1 MIATIIEGP
10 IASVIGAFLAS
21 QGLLHIG
28 YVYAISILGD
38 LIGDTLFYGLGR
50 SSQLSQRFLKGRYIR
65 SKTWRFSSLMKQF
78 KRYPRRVL
86 VVAKWTHAAG
96 FMVLVTA
103 GLLSIP
109 FRLFMGINF
118 LASLPKSALFVAL
131 GYFVGEAYHHVDF
144 YIWLGSCVV
153 FALLLI
159 GLGFYLHRIIR
170 LDQR

>member
-1 MIATIIEGP
+1 M
-10 IASVIGAFLAS
+10 IGAFLAS

-50 SSQLSQRFLKGRYIR
+50 SSRLSQRFLKKRYFH
-65 SKTWRFSSLMKQF
+65 SEKWQFSTSLMNRFQ
-78 KRYPRRVL
+78 RYPRRVL
-86 VVAKWTHAAG
+86 VIAKWTHAAG

-109 FRLFMGINF
+109 FRLFISINF
-118 LASLPKSALFVAL
+118 LASLPKAALFVAA
-131 GYFVGEAYHHVDF
+131 GYFVGEAYRHIDF

-153 FALLLI
+153 FISLLI
-159 GLGFYLHRIIR
+159 GLGFYVYRMIR